1 MFLFS
6 LCEFL
11 LPVILSDKITVVRY
25 GQVKA
30 LDPVL
35 SCFLVDFL
43 CLFLCLLFFY

>member
-6 LCEFL
+6 LCDFL

-25 GQVKA
+25 GLVQA

-35 SCFLVDFL
+35 SCFSVDFL
-43 CLFLCLLFFY
+43 CLFHLLKFHV